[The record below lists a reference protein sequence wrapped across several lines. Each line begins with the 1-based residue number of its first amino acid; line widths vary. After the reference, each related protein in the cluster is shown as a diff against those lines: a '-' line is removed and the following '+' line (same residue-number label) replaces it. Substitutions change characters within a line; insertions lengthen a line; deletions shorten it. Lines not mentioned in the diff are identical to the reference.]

1 MAISTN
7 YSSPVMVNGFSCR
20 NCSEVDRAK
29 RHIDPANPAAGPFG
43 LNAGKSEAAARV
55 AKPEPVDR
63 AALEL
68 AHQQAAE
75 TRGSAIL
82 QAYGATGAPGA
93 FLQHYA

>member
-1 MAISTN
+1 MAIGTN
-7 YSSPVMVNGFSCR
+7 YSTPVMVNGFSCR

-29 RHIDPANPAAGPFG
+29 RNIDPANPAAGPFG
-43 LNAGKSEAAARV
+43 LNAGKAEAAAKV
-55 AKPEPVDR
+55 TKPGPVDR

-82 QAYGATGAPGA
+82 QAYGSTGSPGT